1 MLGPSLKSVPGCLVS
16 MVPMLIGEPVAATP
30 GLVPRHEVVALPV
43 PPLPAAA
50 LDVLA
55 DPLPAALEL
64 LLPLLPHP
72 ASASSASMAPTA
84 SSARDRGTTY
94 LMLTALLSSKVC
106 GRTSRS
112 ARSCAHSSRGASCMQ
127 DGANPPIIDVPTACL
142 KVSCMQR
149 PRPITLRPS
158 LRRAT
163 R

>member
-30 GLVPRHEVVALPV
+30 GLVPHDEMLTLAVL
-43 PPLPAAA
+43 PLPAAA

-55 DPLPAALEL
+55 EPLPAALEL
-64 LLPLLPHP
+64 LLPLLPRP
-72 ASASSASMAPTA
+72 ARATRASSASMAPTA

-112 ARSCAHSSRGASCMQ
+112 ARSCAHSSRGAFCLQ
-127 DGANPPIIDVPTACL
+127 DGANPPIIDVA
-142 KVSCMQR
+142 
-149 PRPITLRPS
+149 
-158 LRRAT
+158 A
-163 R
+163 